1 MHLERL
7 WELGRPAVMGILNV
21 TPDSFSDGGQFD
33 DFETALNRAETM
45 VEEGADIIDVGGES
59 TRPGATPVDTPTEM
73 RRVLPVIT
81 ALCSRHPGVP
91 VSVDTSRVEV
101 ARAALTAGA
110 AMINDVTAASD
121 PDMFALAREHGAV
134 IALMHMR
141 GTPRTMQHD
150 TSYLDVVAEVTSF
163 LAARAALAVAAGIAR
178 ERIWLDPGIGFGKG
192 LDDNLRL
199 LAHLSDLAALGHP
212 VLVGASRKS
221 FIGTLTGAGVNARL
235 GGSLA
240 VAASTMGVPRAVVRA
255 HDVAHTVQ
263 LLAVMKA
270 IGEAA

>member
-1 MHLERL
+1 
-7 WELGRPAVMGILNV
+7 MGILNV

-33 DFETALNRAETM
+33 DPCAALERAEEM
-45 VEEGADIIDVGGES
+45 LNEGADIIDVGGES
-59 TRPGATPVDTPTEM
+59 TRPAAAPVDTATEM
-73 RRVLPVIT
+73 RRVLPVIA
-81 ALCSRHPGVP
+81 ALCSRHPGIP
-91 VSVDTSRVEV
+91 VSVDTSRADV
-101 ARAALTAGA
+101 ARAALAAGA
-110 AMINDVTAASD
+110 VMINDVSAASD
-121 PDMFALAREHGAV
+121 PGMLVLARESGAG

-150 TSYLDVVAEVTSF
+150 ILYTDAVAEVTSF

-192 LDDNLRL
+192 LEDNLRL

-212 VLVGASRKS
+212 VIVGASRKS
-221 FIGTLTGAGVNARL
+221 FIGKLTGAEVGARL

-240 VAASTMGVPRAVVRA
+240 ATASAIGLPRAVVRV
-255 HDVAHTVQ
+255 HDVAPTVQ
-263 LLAVMKA
+263 FLAVMKA